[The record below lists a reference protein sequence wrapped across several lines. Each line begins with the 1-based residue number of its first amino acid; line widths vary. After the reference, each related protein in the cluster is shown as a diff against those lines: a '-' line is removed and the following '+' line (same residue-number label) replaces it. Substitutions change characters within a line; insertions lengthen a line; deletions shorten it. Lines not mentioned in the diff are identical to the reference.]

1 MNSIRRKL
9 LLLLESI
16 ALFAFFVIGSL
27 WMNKEMSE
35 GIVIGGKGSEGEILS
50 EILAQLIEKD
60 LGIPVKR
67 KYLLD
72 GTFILFQALRGKQID
87 LYVEYT
93 GTALTA
99 ILGKE
104 TAQKSKKRIYNE
116 VQEGLE
122 KWDISTLSPL
132 GFQNRYALMMD
143 VEVAKE
149 YGISTLSDLV
159 LKGSELKV
167 GFDQEFCGREEFG
180 ILKDQY
186 RIPFHHLKMMDHV
199 LLYLSL
205 NRKGCDLINGYSTD
219 GFCCGL
225 KLLEDDL
232 ELFPS
237 YEAVP
242 IIRKDILQ
250 KHEGLEAVIGTLA
263 GKISNEAMQEMN
275 YEVEKNGKTVYSV
288 AETFLRKHR

>member
-1 MNSIRRKL
+1 MDSIRRKL
-9 LLLLESI
+9 LLLLGGI
-16 ALFAFFVIGSL
+16 VLLAFFAIGTL
-27 WMNKEMSE
+27 WLNRELKE
-35 GIVIGGKGSEGEILS
+35 GIAIGGKGSEGEILS
-50 EILAQLIEKD
+50 EILAQLIERD
-60 LGIPVKR
+60 LRIPVKR
-67 KYLLD
+67 KCQLD

-104 TAQKSKKRIYNE
+104 TKKKSRKEIYNE
-116 VQEGLE
+116 VQKGLS
-122 KWDISTLSPL
+122 KWDIATLSPL

-149 YGISTLSDLV
+149 YGISTLSDLA
-159 LKGSELKV
+159 LKGGELKV
-167 GFDQEFCGREEFG
+167 GFDQEFCGREEFK

-186 RIPFHHLKMMDHV
+186 HIPFHHLKMMDHV

-225 KLLEDDL
+225 KLLEDNL
-232 ELFPS
+232 ELFPF

-242 IIRKDILQ
+242 IVRKEIL
-250 KHEGLEAVIGTLA
+250 KKYEGLEAVIGTLA

-275 YEVEKNGKTVYSV
+275 YEVEKNGETVYDV
-288 AETFLRKHR
+288 AKTFLRKHQ

>member
-1 MNSIRRKL
+1 MDSIRRKL
-9 LLLLESI
+9 LLLLGGVV
-16 ALFAFFVIGSL
+16 LLAFFAIGAL
-27 WMNKEMSE
+27 WLNREVRE
-35 GIVIGGKGSEGEILS
+35 GITIGGKGSEGEILS
-50 EILAQLIEKD
+50 EILAQLIERD
-60 LGIPVKR
+60 LEIPVKR
-67 KYLLD
+67 KCQLD

-104 TAQKSKKRIYNE
+104 TTQKPAKEIYNE
-116 VQEGLE
+116 VQKGLS
-122 KWDISTLSPL
+122 KWDIVALSPL

-149 YGISTLSDLV
+149 YGISTLSDLA
-159 LKGSELKV
+159 LKGGELKV
-167 GFDQEFCGREEFG
+167 GFDQEFCGREEFK

-186 RIPFHHLKMMDHV
+186 CIPFHHLKMMDHV

-219 GFCCGL
+219 GFCYGL
-225 KLLEDDL
+225 KLLEDNL

-242 IIRKDILQ
+242 IVRKEILQ
-250 KHEGLEAVIGTLA
+250 KYEGLEVVIGTLA

-275 YEVEKNGKTVYSV
+275 YEVEKNGETVYNV
-288 AETFLRKHR
+288 AKTFLITHR

>member
-1 MNSIRRKL
+1 VR
-9 LLLLESI
+9 
-16 ALFAFFVIGSL
+16 
-27 WMNKEMSE
+27 E
-35 GIVIGGKGSEGEILS
+35 GIVIGGKGNEGEILS
-50 EILAQLIEKD
+50 EILAQLIERD

-67 KYLLD
+67 KCKLES
-72 GTFILFQALRGKQID
+72 TFILFQALRGKQID

-93 GTALTA
+93 GTALSE

-104 TAQKSKKRIYNE
+104 TARKSRKEIYNE
-116 VQEGLE
+116 VQNGLACWGIE
-122 KWDISTLSPL
+122 TLSPL
-132 GFQNRYALMMD
+132 GFENRYALIME

-149 YGISTLSDLV
+149 YGISTLSDLA
-159 LKGSELKV
+159 LNGSELKV
-167 GFDQEFCGREEFG
+167 GFDQEFCGREEFK
-180 ILKDQY
+180 ILEDQY
-186 RIPFHHLKMMDHV
+186 RIPLHNLKMMDHV

-205 NRKGCDLINGYSTD
+205 DRKGCDVINGYSTD
-219 GFCCGL
+219 GFCRGL

-250 KHEGLEAVIGTLA
+250 KYEGLEAVIETLA

-275 YEVEKNGKTVYSV
+275 YEVEKNGEAVYNV
-288 AETFLRKHR
+288 AKTFLITHR

>member
-1 MNSIRRKL
+1 MDSIRRKL
-9 LLLLESI
+9 LLLLGGV
-16 ALFAFFVIGSL
+16 ALLVFFAIGTL
-27 WMNKEMSE
+27 WLNREIRG

-67 KYLLD
+67 KCQLES
-72 GTFILFQALRGKQID
+72 TFILFQALRGKQID

-104 TAQKSKKRIYNE
+104 VAQKSKKEIYNE
-116 VQEGLE
+116 VQEELA
-122 KWDISTLSPL
+122 KWNIATLSPL

-149 YGISTLSDLV
+149 YEISTLSDLA
-159 LKGSELKV
+159 LRGSELKV
-167 GFDQEFCGREEFG
+167 AFDQEFCGREEFE
-180 ILKDQY
+180 ILKNQY
-186 RIPFHHLKMMDHV
+186 NISFHHLKMMDHV

-205 NRKGCDLINGYSTD
+205 NRGGCDLINGYSTD
-219 GFCCGL
+219 GFCRGL

-232 ELFPS
+232 EFFPS

-242 IIRKDILQ
+242 IVRKEVLE
-250 KHEGLEAVIGTLA
+250 KYEGLEAVIETLA
-263 GKISNEAMQEMN
+263 GKISNEVMQEMN
-275 YEVEKNGKTVYSV
+275 YEVEKNGEAVYNV
-288 AETFLRKHR
+288 EETFLRTYH

>member
-1 MNSIRRKL
+1 MDSIRRKL
-9 LLLLESI
+9 LLLLGGV
-16 ALFAFFVIGSL
+16 ALLAIFAIGSL
-27 WMNKEMSE
+27 WLNREVRE

-67 KYLLD
+67 KCQLD

-93 GTALTA
+93 GTALSA

-104 TAQKSKKRIYNE
+104 TARKSRKEIYNE
-116 VQEGLE
+116 VQKGLAN
-122 KWDISTLSPL
+122 WGIATLSPL
-132 GFQNRYALMMD
+132 GFQNRYALIME

-149 YGISTLSDLV
+149 YGISTLSDLA

-167 GFDQEFCGREEFG
+167 GFDQEFCGREEFK
-180 ILKDQY
+180 ILEDQY
-186 RIPFHHLKMMDHV
+186 RIPLHHLKMMDHV

-205 NRKGCDLINGYSTD
+205 DRKGCDVINGYSTD
-219 GFCCGL
+219 GFCRGL
-225 KLLEDDL
+225 KLLDDDL

-250 KHEGLEAVIGTLA
+250 KYEGLEAVIRTLA

-275 YEVEKNGKTVYSV
+275 YEVEKNGEAVYNV
-288 AETFLRKHR
+288 AKTFLITHR

>member
-1 MNSIRRKL
+1 MDSIRRKL
-9 LLLLESI
+9 LLLLGGVV
-16 ALFAFFVIGSL
+16 LLAFFAIGTL
-27 WMNKEMSE
+27 WLNREMRE
-35 GIVIGGKGSEGEILS
+35 GIAIGGKGSEGEILS
-50 EILAQLIEKD
+50 EILAQRIERD
-60 LGIPVKR
+60 LRIPVKR
-67 KYLLD
+67 KCQLD

-104 TAQKSKKRIYNE
+104 TKKKSRKEIYNE
-116 VQEGLE
+116 VQKGLS
-122 KWDISTLSPL
+122 KWDITTLSPL

-149 YGISTLSDLV
+149 YGISTLSDLA
-159 LKGSELKV
+159 LKGGELKV
-167 GFDQEFCGREEFG
+167 GFDQEFCGREEFK

-205 NRKGCDLINGYSTD
+205 SRKGCDLINGYSTD

-225 KLLEDDL
+225 KLLEDNL

-242 IIRKDILQ
+242 IVRKEIL
-250 KHEGLEAVIGTLA
+250 KKYEGLEAIIGTLA
-263 GKISNEAMQEMN
+263 GKISNEAMQKMN
-275 YEVEKNGKTVYSV
+275 YEVEKNGETVYDV
-288 AETFLRKHR
+288 AKAFLRKHQ